1 MPESPER
8 GRRVKR
14 ESMDEI
20 RRWSTSSVPPPQ
32 RLDYFAAALS
42 EAVNP
47 LGISGADPRRFR
59 AELSSAQLGA
69 VGVTKTIG
77 SAHAAIRGRQEIA
90 LGGEHSFNMLLTL
103 DGAWSAEHRGSARM
117 APRDVMVLDS
127 SFPLRAEVRNDFVA
141 INVAVSEPWLRRWL
155 PDPGALVARRIPG
168 DSLWGMALSSYLG
181 ELTPELAAR
190 PPLPASVMADQ
201 VGSLL
206 ALTVNAM
213 RNGAASPKPA
223 ERSLAER
230 IAQIVQERCAEPE
243 LTAADVACTLDISVR
258 TLHRTLSASKR
269 TFGALLIEARAVI
282 ATRMLTAPIF
292 RRLTIGEISRRAG
305 FLSASHFTRVIRLRT
320 GRTPR
325 QLRRMA
331 QTDCEEDREEDGEG
345 FVRK

>member
-8 GRRVKR
+8 GRRVTF
-14 ESMDEI
+14 EATEEI
-20 RRWSTSSVPPPQ
+20 RRWSTSAVPPAQ

-47 LGISGADPRRFR
+47 LGISGADPHRFR
-59 AELSSAQLGA
+59 AELSSARLGA
-69 VGVTKTIG
+69 VSVTKTIG
-77 SAHAAIRGRQEIA
+77 SPHAATRGRREIA

-103 DGAWSAEHRGSARM
+103 DGAWSAEHRGAARM

-127 SFPLRAEVRNDFVA
+127 SFPLRAEVGHDFVA

-190 PPLPASVMADQ
+190 PPLPASLMADQ
-201 VGSLL
+201 IGSLL

-213 RNGAASPKPA
+213 RNGSASPKPA
-223 ERSLAER
+223 ERSLAEL
-230 IAQIVQERCAEPE
+230 IGEMVTARCVEPE
-243 LTAADVACTLDISVR
+243 LTAADVAGALDVSVR
-258 TLHRTLSASKR
+258 TLHRTLSASGR
-269 TFGALLIEARAVI
+269 TFGVLLIEARAV
-282 ATRMLTAPIF
+282 AGTRMLTAPIF
-292 RRLTIGEISRRAG
+292 KRLTIGEISRRAG
-305 FLSASHFTRVIRLRT
+305 FLSPSHFTRVIRLRT

-325 QLRRMA
+325 QLRRDA
-331 QTDCEEDREEDGEG
+331 ETDCAEDAPGLMRE
-345 FVRK
+345 

>member
-1 MPESPER
+1 MPELPER
-8 GRRVKR
+8 GRRVTL
-14 ESMDEI
+14 ETTEEI
-20 RRWSTSSVPPPQ
+20 RRWSTSAVPPPQ

-47 LGISGADPRRFR
+47 LGISGADPERFR
-59 AELSSAQLGA
+59 AELSSAHLGA
-69 VGVTKTIG
+69 VCVTKTVG
-77 SAHAAIRGRQEIA
+77 SPHAAIRGRPEIA

-103 DGAWSAEHRGSARM
+103 DGSWNAEHRGAARM

-127 SFPLRAEVRNDFVA
+127 SYPLRAEVRQDFVS

-223 ERSLAER
+223 ERSLSELIAELV
-230 IAQIVQERCAEPE
+230 AARCAEPE
-243 LTAADVACTLDISVR
+243 LTAADVAGALDVSVR
-258 TLHRTLSASKR
+258 TLHRALSASQR
-269 TFGALLIEARAVI
+269 TFGTLLIDARTAT

-292 RRLTIGEISRRAG
+292 KRLTIGEISRRAG
-305 FLSASHFTRVIRLRT
+305 FLSPSHFTRVVRLRT

-325 QLRRMA
+325 QLRRA
-331 QTDCEEDREEDGEG
+331 AETDGADEAEDIGSN
-345 FVRK
+345 